1 MGWLKNLFSAGA
13 TELVGEVGNVIDNLV
28 TSDEE
33 RIKLKNTLEIAI
45 MAHSEKQAEQA
56 LSMEQEISARHK
68 ADMASDSWLSKN
80 VRPLTLIFLTLT
92 TVGLAYLTIFLLPVE
107 KVDLLTPWITL
118 LTALLVTVYTF
129 YFGSRG
135 IEKVQKIKRGAD
147 Q

>member
-1 MGWLKNLFSAGA
+1 
-13 TELVGEVGNVIDNLV
+13 
-28 TSDEE
+28 
-33 RIKLKNTLEIAI
+33 
-45 MAHSEKQAEQA
+45 
-56 LSMEQEISARHK
+56 
-68 ADMASDSWLSKN
+68 
-80 VRPLTLIFLTLT
+80 
-92 TVGLAYLTIFLLPVE
+92 LPVE